1 VTGVTTTDIP
11 AGKLVKEVSTFLIAT
26 ASALRDAVTRFEK
39 TTSGISEYV
48 ASRPNEA
55 NRDLIV
61 TLQDFDRLNQEF
73 VALAEILTLAASK
86 SSESWRRAEGGVHPA
101 EDAISTVTI
110 SELKERLMR
119 HLGITMID
127 LTMLVPTGEEVVF

>member
-1 VTGVTTTDIP
+1 M
-11 AGKLVKEVSTFLIAT
+11 AN
-26 ASALRDAVTRFEK
+26 
-39 TTSGISEYV
+39 
-48 ASRPNEA
+48 RPNDA

-61 TLQDFDRLNQEF
+61 TLQAFDRLNQEF

-86 SSESWRRAEGGVHPA
+86 SSESWIRTEGGVHPA
-101 EDAISTVTI
+101 EDAISSVTI

-119 HLGITMID
+119 HLGIPAID

>member
-1 VTGVTTTDIP
+1 MTVVAKPDIP
-11 AGKLVKEVSTFLIAT
+11 AGKVVSEVSTFLIAT
-26 ASALRDAVTRFEK
+26 ASALRDAVTRFEQ
-39 TTSGISEYV
+39 TSAGISQHV
-48 ASRPNEA
+48 ANRPNDA

-61 TLQDFDRLNQEF
+61 TLQAFDRLNQEF

-86 SSESWRRAEGGVHPA
+86 SSESWMRTEGGVHPA
-101 EDAISTVTI
+101 EDAISSVTI

-119 HLGITMID
+119 HLGISAID

>member
-1 VTGVTTTDIP
+1 VTVVAKPDVP
-11 AGKLVKEVSTFLIAT
+11 AGKVVNEVSTFLIAT

-39 TTSGISEYV
+39 TTAGITEHV
-48 ASRPNEA
+48 ANHPNEA

-73 VALAEILTLAASK
+73 VALAEVLTLAASK
-86 SSESWRRAEGGVHPA
+86 SSESWLRTEGGLHPA
-101 EDAISTVTI
+101 EDAISSVTI

>member
-1 VTGVTTTDIP
+1 M
-11 AGKLVKEVSTFLIAT
+11 IAT
-26 ASALRDAVTRFEK
+26 ASALRDAVTRFEQ
-39 TTSGISEYV
+39 TSAGISEHV
-48 ASRPNEA
+48 ANRPNDA

-61 TLQDFDRLNQEF
+61 TLQAFDRLNQEF

-86 SSESWRRAEGGVHPA
+86 SSESWIRTEGGVHPA
-101 EDAISTVTI
+101 EDAISSVTI

-119 HLGITMID
+119 HLGISAID

>member
-1 VTGVTTTDIP
+1 VTVVAKTDVP
-11 AGKLVKEVSTFLIAT
+11 AGKLINEVSTFLIAT

-39 TTSGISEYV
+39 TTAGITEHV
-48 ASRPNEA
+48 ATRPNEA
-55 NRDLIV
+55 NRGLIV

-73 VALAEILTLAASK
+73 VALAEVLTLAASK
-86 SSESWRRAEGGVHPA
+86 SSESWLRAEGGVHPA